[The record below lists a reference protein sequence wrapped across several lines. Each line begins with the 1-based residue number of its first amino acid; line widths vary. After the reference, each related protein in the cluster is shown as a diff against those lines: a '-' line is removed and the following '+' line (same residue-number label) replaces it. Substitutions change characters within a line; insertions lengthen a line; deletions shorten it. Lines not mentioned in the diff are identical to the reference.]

1 MGLDRPDSSERRS
14 NAWLVPAIAMNAIQR
29 SFRQTFAALAI
40 RNYRL
45 FFMGQAISLSGSW
58 MQRVAQGL
66 LVLELTGS
74 GTRLGIVIALQALPV
89 LIFGAW
95 GGLVADRMSKR
106 TILYATQATAG
117 LSSLAIGILVISG
130 DIRLWMVYVAAT
142 VLGSVKVFDN
152 PTRQTFVREMVG
164 RDLLTNAVSLNSIE
178 MNFARVVGPAI
189 AGVLVATLGL
199 GACFIVDGL
208 SYTIV
213 IAMLAVMRADE
224 LQPAQRLAK
233 AKGQLAEGFRYVRSE
248 PVIRNT
254 LVMMAI
260 IGTFT
265 YEFSVVLPLLAEF
278 TFETG
283 ASGYAALTSAMGI
296 GAVAGGLYTASRR
309 RTGPAVLV
317 VSAALFGGAVLLAS
331 ASPSMT
337 LALAAMVVVGFFS
350 INFTS
355 LANVTLQ
362 LESAPQMQGRVMSL
376 WSIAFLGTTPIGG
389 PIMGAIGEHAG
400 ARWAL
405 GLGGVAALIAA
416 GVGLLTIRK
425 LEQRQEASR
434 PFPHPAESHRHRVG
448 AGND

>member
-1 MGLDRPDSSERRS
+1 MTAL
-14 NAWLVPAIAMNAIQR
+14 QR
-29 SFRQTFAALAI
+29 FFRTTFAALSV

-58 MQRVAQGL
+58 MQRIAQGL
-66 LVLELTGS
+66 LVLDLTGS
-74 GTRLGIVIALQALPV
+74 GTALGVVIALQSLPV
-89 LIFGAW
+89 LFFGAW
-95 GGLVADRMSKR
+95 GGVTADRLPKR
-106 TILYATQATAG
+106 SILYATQAIAG
-117 LSSLAIGILVISG
+117 LSSLVIGVLVISG
-130 DIRLWMVYVAAT
+130 DIRLWMVYTAAL
-142 VLGSVKVFDN
+142 VLGFVKVFDN

-164 RDLLTNAVSLNSIE
+164 SDLLTNAVSLNSIE

-189 AGVLVATLGL
+189 AGILVATLGL
-199 GACFIVDGL
+199 GACFVADGL
-208 SYTIV
+208 SYTVV
-213 IAMLAVMRADE
+213 IAMLAVMRSEE
-224 LQPAQRLAK
+224 LNPARRIER

-278 TFETG
+278 TFERG
-283 ASGYAALTSAMGI
+283 ASGYAALTSAMGV

-317 VSAALFGGAVLLAS
+317 VSAALFGVAVLLAS
-331 ASPSMT
+331 ASPTMT
-337 LALAAMVVVGFFS
+337 LALGAMVIVGFFS

-362 LESAPQMQGRVMSL
+362 LESAPQMQGRVMSI
-376 WSIAFLGTTPIGG
+376 WSMAFLGTTPIGG
-389 PIMGAIGEHAG
+389 PIMGYIGEHAG

-405 GLGGVAALIAA
+405 ALGGTAALVAAGI
-416 GVGLLTIRK
+416 GLLTVRK
-425 LEQRQEASR
+425 MEQRTESGSGAPLHAGESSQ
-434 PFPHPAESHRHRVG
+434 HGTPA
-448 AGND
+448 

>member
-1 MGLDRPDSSERRS
+1 MAP
-14 NAWLVPAIAMNAIQR
+14 IQR
-29 SFRQTFAALAI
+29 FFRQTFAALAV

-66 LVLELTGS
+66 LVLDLTGS
-74 GTRLGIVIALQALPV
+74 GTALGVVIALQSLPV
-89 LIFGAW
+89 LFFGAW
-95 GGLVADRMSKR
+95 GGVVADRLSKR
-106 TILYATQATAG
+106 SILYVTQAVAG
-117 LSSLAIGILVISG
+117 LSSLALGLLIASD
-130 DIRLWMVYVAAT
+130 DIRLWMVYAAAL
-142 VLGSVKVFDN
+142 VLGFVKVFDN

-164 RDLLTNAVSLNSIE
+164 SDLLTNAVSLNSIE
-178 MNFARVVGPAI
+178 MNFARVIGPAI
-189 AGVLVATLGL
+189 AGILVATVGL
-199 GACFIVDGL
+199 GACFIADGL
-208 SYTIV
+208 SYTVV
-213 IAMLAVMRADE
+213 IAMLAVMRSEE
-224 LQPAQRLAK
+224 LKPAKRLK
-233 AKGQLAEGFRYVRSE
+233 RAKGQLAEGIRYVSTE

-283 ASGYAALTSAMGI
+283 ASGYAALTSAMGV
-296 GAVAGGLYTASRR
+296 GAVVGGLYTASRR

-317 VSAALFGGAVLLAS
+317 VSASLFGVAVLLAS
-331 ASPSMT
+331 AAPSMT
-337 LALAAMVVVGFFS
+337 LAMAAMVIVGFFS

-362 LESAPQMQGRVMSL
+362 LQAAPQMQGRVMSL

-389 PIMGAIGEHAG
+389 PIMGALGEHAG

-405 GLGGVAALIAA
+405 GLGGLAALVAA
-416 GVGLLTIRK
+416 GVGLMSVRRMTAA
-425 LEQRQEASR
+425 QESEPATEPASTGVHR
-434 PFPHPAESHRHRVG
+434 SGHRGTPA
-448 AGND
+448 